1 MGCDYHTQKGK
12 KQNKTKKKKKKSNE
26 GDFFFFFLGSYGSI
40 NEQNKQKRNS
50 DNYASNNTDH
60 KTKVNISPQTDYQN
74 T

>member
-1 MGCDYHTQKGK
+1 MK
-12 KQNKTKKKKKKSNE
+12 E
-26 GDFFFFFLGSYGSI
+26 IFFFFLGSSGSI

-60 KTKVNISPQTDYQN
+60 KTKVNISSQTNYQN